1 MLIFLDKSVIL
12 LDAQLHHIMPK
23 EVESGTMGLHTP
35 HKIFENENLKNADLF
50 LACLFL

>member
-23 EVESGTMGLHTP
+23 EVESGIMGLQLLTKYLKM
-35 HKIFENENLKNADLF
+35 KILKMLIYF
-50 LACLFL
+50 